1 MSKKTSDSKSPE
13 ARKARREARAKKA
26 SKGKK

>member
-1 MSKKTSDSKSPE
+1 MAKKVDSKSPE